1 MKARRFTIIG
11 AGLGTG
17 TSLTGEAKA
26 ALLAAGR
33 AFGTPR
39 LAETLSGLRQVES
52 CPFSALAE
60 HAREADAAHA
70 VLLVSGDPGFFS
82 AAGTLRKA
90 LLPFGEVETLCG
102 VSSLQALCARIG
114 ERWEDALLLSLHGR
128 EGSLLGAASYHKKV
142 FALTGGQKRANAICR
157 ELADAGLGALRVA
170 VGENLGAE
178 DETVFQG
185 TAAQAAA
192 RDCGD
197 LAVLLV
203 QNDHPAEASRALFDR
218 DFIRG
223 SVPMTK
229 QEIRWTAAALLSPRP
244 TDTIYDIGAGT
255 GSVALELGR
264 HACRGL
270 VYAVERKPE
279 ALALIAQNRR
289 ALGGFNVLPVEG
301 SAPEALEALPK
312 PDAAFIGGTAGNL
325 GEILRL
331 LKDKNPDVRV
341 VVSAI
346 SLETLEA
353 ARRGLS
359 ELGFSEVE
367 VCQIASARGKA
378 VGGYTMLT
386 ANNPVFLISGGRD
399 APCMTAS

>member
-1 MKARRFTIIG
+1 MKARHFIIIG
-11 AGLGTG
+11 AGFGTEA
-17 TSLTGEAKA
+17 SLTGEAKA
-26 ALLAAGR
+26 ALLAADC

-39 LAETLSGLRQVES
+39 LAGTLSGLRQVES
-52 CPFSALAE
+52 CPFSALAAR
-60 HAREADAAHA
+60 AREADAGHIA
-70 VLLVSGDPGFFS
+70 LLVSGDPGFFS
-82 AAGTLRKA
+82 AARSLREA
-90 LLPFGEVETLCG
+90 LLPFGKVETLCG

-157 ELADAGLGALRVA
+157 ELAEAGLGALRVA
-170 VGENLGAE
+170 VGENLGAA
-178 DETVFQG
+178 DEAVFQG
-185 TAAQAAA
+185 TAEEAAA
-192 RDCGD
+192 RDCGG

-203 QNDHPAEASRALFDR
+203 QNDHLADASRALFDR
-218 DFIRG
+218 DFTRG
-223 SVPMTK
+223 GVPMTK

-264 HACRGL
+264 RAYRGL
-270 VYAVERKPE
+270 VYAVERRPE
-279 ALALIAQNRR
+279 ALALIEQNRQ
-289 ALGGFNVLPVEG
+289 ALGGFNVLPVAG
-301 SAPEALEALPK
+301 AAPEALAPLPK
-312 PDAAFIGGTAGNL
+312 PDAAFIGGSAGNL

-331 LKDKNPDVRV
+331 LKDKNPDVRI

-359 ELGFSEVE
+359 ELGFAEVE

-378 VGGYTMLT
+378 VGSYTMLT
-386 ANNPVFLISGGRD
+386 ANNPVFLISGGGPRR
-399 APCMTAS
+399 A